1 MDLDHS
7 LLTDN
12 RIEQRE
18 SSLIENNL
26 FINARTNSIPE
37 DMATHQPSTSHEN
50 GEIANNTPV
59 ANVEIEAKIGR
70 LRDTIGERA
79 YEASIQT
86 RQEEI
91 LDRIEAITGLQD
103 RMSWMEIALRL
114 RKRLT
119 NIPNNTPHDKTL
131 NVTYGRTQ
139 EDVREARNRLVREAR
154 NRSGRLKDAR
164 SLISEIDRHSRQKMQ
179 EFISASMRW
188 RRSISRKNQPY

>member
-1 MDLDHS
+1 VDLDHS

-18 SSLIENNL
+18 PSLIENNL

-91 LDRIEAITGLQD
+91 LDRIMEAITGLQD
-103 RMSWMEIALRL
+103 RMSWMEIALRS
-114 RKRLT
+114 RKRPT
-119 NIPNNTPHDKTL
+119 NIPNNIPHDKTL

-154 NRSGRLKDAR
+154 NRSGIFKIKRCTEFDTGNRRTFA
-164 SLISEIDRHSRQKMQ
+164 SENAGIHKR
-179 EFISASMRW
+179 
-188 RRSISRKNQPY
+188 